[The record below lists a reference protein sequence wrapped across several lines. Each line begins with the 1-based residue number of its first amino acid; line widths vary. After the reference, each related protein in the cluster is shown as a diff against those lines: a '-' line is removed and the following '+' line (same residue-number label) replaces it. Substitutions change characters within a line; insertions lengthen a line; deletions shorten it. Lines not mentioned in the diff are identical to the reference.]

1 MLLLRDC
8 PVSFYSSLHRIP
20 VFVVFF
26 FLLLLCFLFAVY
38 VWSEHAEY
46 PGLLHG
52 LDCSESYLD
61 VIVALGN
68 CIDGDRSLFTV

>member
-26 FLLLLCFLFAVY
+26 FFCYCYAFYLRSMSGRSMQNTPDFY
-38 VWSEHAEY
+38 T
-46 PGLLHG
+46 GL
-52 LDCSESYLD
+52 
-61 VIVALGN
+61 IVVN
-68 CIDGDRSLFTV
+68 PTSM